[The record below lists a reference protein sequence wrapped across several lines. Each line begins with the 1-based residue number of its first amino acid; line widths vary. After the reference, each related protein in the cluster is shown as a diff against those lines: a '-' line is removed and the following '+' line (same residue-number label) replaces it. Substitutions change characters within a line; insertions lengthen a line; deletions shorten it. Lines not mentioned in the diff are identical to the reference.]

1 MKRYLLSIAF
11 SIMAFGVVAVY
22 YVFGSAD
29 HLPEYKLVTLEGD
42 PHEGDTIELSGSYG
56 GRKQTEALA
65 VTADGSR
72 YLNRNFSLRTQL
84 LYEDRRFFKNA
95 QFESLYEK
103 HRNFM
108 RGKRVYSQI
117 YVDNEWYI
125 YAKPVARTKEADD
138 RELKYRI
145 SAIDR
150 AADKE
155 VEFEVS
161 IPDFPPEFI
170 YAIAGLQRNGNEL
183 HLFTLQYS
191 TGYTEGYYDHVLD
204 LNAGKWIR
212 SEQLIPA
219 VKQSGNHVINNSIIL
234 NESSSGYILLIERLD
249 RIESGSI
256 ASGAYSST
264 RLSANQEIY
273 SYITGERIKLP
284 EAFARRD
291 YADYTYYQSDSLRHE
306 YYNLL
311 KFSEDEAMLSRYNV
325 ATGEEQEN
333 FISVKP
339 EQFGA
344 DKIGQ
349 AVIRNDK
356 LYLLLQV
363 KDEMPKTA
371 VIDITSG
378 KLLYLGQV
386 QYEKPE
392 VAKTEKLQYLRLQN
406 IYITD

>member
-11 SIMAFGVVAVY
+11 SVLAIGVIAVY

-29 HLPEYKLVTLEGD
+29 HLPAYKLVTLEGD
-42 PHEGDTIELSGSYG
+42 SHEGEFIELSGSYG
-56 GRKQTEALA
+56 GRKRTEPLE
-65 VTADGSR
+65 VTAEGSK
-72 YLNRNFSLRTQL
+72 YMNRNFSLRTQL
-84 LYEDRRFFKNA
+84 LYEDKRFFKNA
-95 QFESLYEK
+95 QFKTLYEN

-108 RGKRVYSQI
+108 RGKRAFSQ

-125 YAKPVARTKEADD
+125 YAKPVVRSNEADKQ
-138 RELKYRI
+138 EVAYTI
-145 SAIDR
+145 STIDR
-150 AADKE
+150 ATDTEA
-155 VEFEVS
+155 EFEVI
-161 IPDFPPEFI
+161 IPGLPTDFI
-170 YAIAGLQRNGNEL
+170 HSIAGFQHNGKEL
-183 HLFTLQYS
+183 HLFTVQYKI
-191 TGYTEGYYDHVLD
+191 GYTEGYYDHVLD

-212 SEQLIPA
+212 SEQLMPA
-219 VKQSGNHVINNSIIL
+219 VKQSGNQVINNSIIL

-249 RIESGSI
+249 RIESGSTD
-256 ASGAYSST
+256 SGAYSST
-264 RLSANQEIY
+264 RLSASQELY

-291 YADYTYYQSDSLRHE
+291 YTDYTYNQSNSLRHE
-306 YYNLL
+306 YYNML

-349 AVIRNDK
+349 AVIGNDK
-356 LYLLLQV
+356 LYLLLHV
-363 KDEMPKTA
+363 KEEMPKA
-371 VIDITSG
+371 VVIDITSG

-386 QYEKPE
+386 QYEVPE
-392 VAKTEKLQYLRLQN
+392 VAKTEKIQYLRLLN
-406 IYITD
+406 IAFTD